1 MEHLTDLEAL
11 LLKIWQRIE
20 RGALVRRDPFH
31 FPVVGTVGSDGC
43 SIRTMVLRAAS
54 QLDRT
59 LVFHVD
65 LRSPKIAQ
73 IRLNPKVA
81 IHFYS
86 HEEKFQLR
94 LQSFAKISTDDEI
107 AEWSWQKT
115 ALIARRIYC
124 GKPPGLPSPVPDPGY
139 PEHLR
144 ERAPTQEESEAG
156 RANFAVISCEVFEI
170 DYLCISQ
177 HGHIRARF
185 LWKGGNF
192 SGAWLTP

>member
-1 MEHLTDLEAL
+1 M
-11 LLKIWQRIE
+11 LKIWQRIE
-20 RGALVRRDPFH
+20 RGALVRKDPFH
-31 FPVVGTVGSDGC
+31 FPVLGTVSSSGC
-43 SIRTMVLRAAS
+43 SMRTLVLRAAS
-54 QLDRT
+54 QINRT

-65 LRSPKIAQ
+65 LRSPKVVQ

-94 LQSFAKISTDDEI
+94 LQAVAKISTDDEI

-115 ALIARRIYC
+115 ALSARRAYC
-124 GKPPGLPSPVPDPGY
+124 GKPPGLPSPVPDTGY

-144 ERAPTQEESEAG
+144 EREPTQEESEAG
-156 RANFAVISCEVFEI
+156 RANFAVISCEVFEM
-170 DYLCISQ
+170 DYLRVGR

-185 LWKGGNF
+185 LWKDGNF
-192 SGAWLTP
+192 SGAWFTP